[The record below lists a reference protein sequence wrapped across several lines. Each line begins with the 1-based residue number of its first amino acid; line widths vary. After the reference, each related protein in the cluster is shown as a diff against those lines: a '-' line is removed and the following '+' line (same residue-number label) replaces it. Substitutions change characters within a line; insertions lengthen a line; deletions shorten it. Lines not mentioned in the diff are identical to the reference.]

1 MKAVRFGVI
10 GYGNRGRG
18 ITRHV
23 LFSMPDVEVVAVCD
37 EYEDRTERAVREV
50 TERYGKTPLSSTNY
64 LELLSHDAV
73 DAVYVATSWET
84 HVEVAIDALRRGIPV
99 ALEVGGAY
107 SIESLWDL
115 VRAQESSGTPLMFM
129 ENCCFGKAELLATSM
144 VRHGL
149 LGDIV
154 HAHGAYGHYLAE
166 EIAGGNVNRHYRL
179 RNYLSRNCE
188 NYPTHEL
195 GPIAKVLG
203 INRGNRMVSLVSVAS
218 RAVGMEDYI
227 TQHAKD
233 YPDLVGKKFR
243 QGDIVNSI
251 ITCAD
256 GSTISLRLDTTLPR
270 HYAREFTL
278 HGTRGLYEQNTNMVY
293 LAGDPEDF
301 NTAKHYLA
309 NIGNAERFEADYL
322 PRAWKEITA
331 EMLRAGHGGMDS
343 IEFAVFVDCLRH
355 NKPMPVDVYD
365 AAAWMAITT
374 LSDASIVAGGM
385 PQAIPD
391 FTSGAWLLL
400 KECNVICLLVFG
412 VVCIAFAAV
421 FEPYCF

>member
-1 MKAVRFGVI
+1 MKTIRFGVI

-23 LFSMPDVEVVAVCD
+23 LFSLPDVEVVAVCD
-37 EYEDRTERAVREV
+37 EYADRTERAVAEV

-64 LELLSHDAV
+64 LDLLSRETL
-73 DAVYVATSWET
+73 DAVYVASSWET

-107 SIESLWDL
+107 SLDSLWGL
-115 VRAQESSGTPLMFM
+115 VHAQEASGTPLMFM
-129 ENCCFGKAELLATSM
+129 ENCCFGKSELLATSL
-144 VRHGL
+144 VRHGI

-154 HAHGAYGHYLAE
+154 HAHGAYAHYLAE
-166 EIAGGNVNRHYRL
+166 EVAGGNINRHYRL

-203 INRGNRMVSLVSVAS
+203 INRGNQMISLVSVAS
-218 RAVGMEDYI
+218 RAAGMEDYI
-227 TQHAKD
+227 AQNAEK

-243 QGDIVNSI
+243 QGDIVNTI

-293 LAGDPEDF
+293 LAGEPEDF
-301 NTAKHYLA
+301 NTAKHYRA

-322 PRAWKEITA
+322 PRAWKEMTE

-343 IEFAVFVDCLRH
+343 VEFAVFCDCLR
-355 NKPMPVDVYD
+355 NGKPMPIDVYD

-374 LSDASIVAGGM
+374 ISESSVAAGGL

-391 FTSGAWLLL
+391 FTSGAWTRRPLTD
-400 KECNVICLLVFG
+400 
-412 VVCIAFAAV
+412 VVEI
-421 FEPYCF
+421 